1 MNNFFPKKWVKVDK
15 KRDILTSMCSEK
27 ETDDFRKDLSEHVSN
42 MESNLREGKER
53 KFKRDRAMKQNQT
66 IKRSEKVTETEKK
79 LQ

>member
-1 MNNFFPKKWVKVDK
+1 MKVDK

-27 ETDDFRKDLSEHVSN
+27 ETDDFRKDLSEHVS